1 MFSFLATD
9 NFTLY
14 ALTDGRMGRVSTPS
28 YVSYPYI
35 QVAPAL
41 TPIRIGVLT
50 QAPLRRSPPSARA
63 LRGRVSHADFPGAQ
77 RRALNILTC
86 VCVFTCA
93 CADTSFLSLLTA
105 PSSPRSRRAPRHRHD
120 DRVGREYHDRA
131 TTILLPGNST
141 HKLTRI
147 VLMLAVLRD

>member
-35 QVAPAL
+35 QVQVAPAL

-50 QAPLRRSPPSARA
+50 QAPVRRSPPPARA
-63 LRGRVSHADFPGAQ
+63 VR
-77 RRALNILTC
+77 
-86 VCVFTCA
+86 
-93 CADTSFLSLLTA
+93 
-105 PSSPRSRRAPRHRHD
+105 
-120 DRVGREYHDRA
+120 
-131 TTILLPGNST
+131 
-141 HKLTRI
+141 
-147 VLMLAVLRD
+147 